1 MSNTLEQLCN
11 ALDENRVRYRPNI
24 PLSEYTTFAVGGA
37 TPLLIEP
44 VSEGQIAAV
53 ISASSRLG
61 VPYYVIGNGSNLL
74 VDDAGVDFPI
84 IHLGKNFS
92 SIAVSEAGLLCQSG
106 ANIIDAS
113 AFAMAHE
120 LSGLEFAYGIPGTV
134 GGAVYMNAG
143 AYGGQ
148 IENIVNWVTA
158 VDTTGKLVR
167 FEASELDFSYR
178 HSVFKDSGMC
188 VTTVSMELARGDG
201 EAIKAASY
209 KNMELR
215 EQKQPLEL
223 ASAGSTFKRPEG
235 ALTVSMELAR
245 GDGEAIK
252 AASYKNMELRE
263 QKQPLELASAGST
276 FKRPEGAFA
285 GALIEQ
291 CGLKGFRI
299 GRAGVSE
306 KHAGFVVNY
315 GGASCADVLAVIHHV
330 QDTVKAQ
337 TGYFLDTEVIY
348 LH

>member
-158 VDTTGKLVR
+158 VDTTGKLMR

-188 VTTVSMELARGDG
+188 VT
-201 EAIKAASY
+201 
-209 KNMELR
+209 
-215 EQKQPLEL
+215 
-223 ASAGSTFKRPEG
+223 
-235 ALTVSMELAR
+235 TVSMELAR

>member
-188 VTTVSMELARGDG
+188 VTTVSMEL
-201 EAIKAASY
+201 S
-209 KNMELR
+209 
-215 EQKQPLEL
+215 
-223 ASAGSTFKRPEG
+223 
-235 ALTVSMELAR
+235 R

>member
-235 ALTVSMELAR
+235 A
-245 GDGEAIK
+245 
-252 AASYKNMELRE
+252 
-263 QKQPLELASAGST
+263 
-276 FKRPEGAFA
+276 FA